1 MSDKIAA
8 HRYRQQDHSTIYG
21 NAYCWCGWSTPIVN
35 SHKTAIALWAEHVD
49 AVLHPTIET
58 VEELDA
64 LPPGSVVLDDDGMV
78 YGYGATGEGDYAWYR
93 GDDYDMPG
101 LPALVI
107 YTPEDCE
114 HRTITQIAENS
125 PLWRCDECE
134 VEMSLHAWREL
145 KGGDR

>member
-1 MSDKIAA
+1 MLCGVTAVSDDDREAQESVDKIAA
-8 HRYRQQDHSTIYG
+8 HRYREQDHSTIYG
-21 NAYCWCGWSTPIVN
+21 NAYCWCGWSTSIFN
-35 SHKTAIALWAEHVD
+35 SHKTAIALWAEHLD

-58 VEELDA
+58 AEELEA

-107 YTPEDCE
+107 YTGRPMTTASAADLD
-114 HRTITQIAENS
+114 A
-125 PLWRCDECE
+125 
-134 VEMSLHAWREL
+134 
-145 KGGDR
+145 GGK

>member
-1 MSDKIAA
+1 MSDDDREAQESVDKIAA
-8 HRYRQQDHSTIYG
+8 HRYREQDHSTIYG
-21 NAYCWCGWSTPIVN
+21 NAYCWCGWSTSIFN
-35 SHKTAIALWAEHVD
+35 SHKTAIALWAEHLD

-58 VEELDA
+58 AEELEA

-107 YTPEDCE
+107 YTGRPMTTASAADLD
-114 HRTITQIAENS
+114 A
-125 PLWRCDECE
+125 
-134 VEMSLHAWREL
+134 
-145 KGGDR
+145 GGK